1 MPSTGAE
8 EGGPAPLHVAVA
20 AIIDAEKRVLVSL
33 RPDHVHQGGFWE
45 FPGGKLDPGETVEQ
59 ALAREL
65 HEELGIEVG
74 SAHPLIRIPHVYP
87 DRHVLLD
94 VWRIET
100 FSGEIHGR
108 EGQRVEWAAIDEL
121 DEREF
126 PLANRP
132 IIQALQLPSVYLITP
147 DPASLSADAFLQ
159 KLQQCLARGI
169 RMVQLRAPSLGEGEY
184 AELASRVLPLCHAS
198 GALLILNSAPELVE
212 KLGADGVHLTS
223 KRLQAFKVRPLPGH
237 YKVLASCHDPDQLGQ
252 AAAMGADAVVL
263 SPVQATA
270 SHPDTV
276 PIGWENFSAWVNHCP
291 VPVYALGGM
300 RKADLA
306 QAQRCGGQG
315 ISAIRA
321 LWDAE

>member
-20 AIIDAEKRVLVSL
+20 AIIDAKRRVLISL
-33 RPDHVHQGGFWE
+33 RPEHVHQGGLWE

-108 EGQRVEWAAIDEL
+108 EGQPVEWVAIDEL
-121 DEREF
+121 GSREF
-126 PLANRP
+126 PPANRP
-132 IIQALQLPSVYLITP
+132 IIQALQLPSSYLITP
-147 DPASLSADAFLQ
+147 DPDAFPADEFLQ
-159 KLQQCLARGI
+159 KLQTCLARGI

-184 AELASRVLPLCHAS
+184 AELASRVLPLCRAS
-198 GALLILNSAPELVE
+198 GALLMLNSEPDLVE
-212 KLGADGVHLTS
+212 KLGADGIHLTS
-223 KRLQAFKVRPLPGH
+223 RRLQANKVRPLPEH
-237 YKVLASCHDPDQLGQ
+237 YKVLASCHDPDQLAQ
-252 AAAMGADAVVL
+252 AVAMGADAVVL

-270 SHPDTV
+270 SHPETL
-276 PIGWENFSAWVNHCP
+276 PIGWDKFSAWVDCCP

-300 RKADLA
+300 QPADLA